1 MKIVSIIPIKLN
13 NERLPGK
20 NTKLLDGI
28 PLVHYIQKTLLL
40 EPRIDERYI
49 FCSSDEIKGN
59 MLPGFTFLKRPKYLD
74 EPASNFTQ
82 IFSEFMRQIPADIYI
97 YAHATAPF
105 IECAT
110 VRECLDL
117 SLIHI

>member
-1 MKIVSIIPIKLN
+1 MPFLKRCAAEFQKRDDKMKIVSIIPIKLN

-49 FCSSDEIKGN
+49 F
-59 MLPGFTFLKRPKYLD
+59 
-74 EPASNFTQ
+74 
-82 IFSEFMRQIPADIYI
+82 
-97 YAHATAPF
+97 
-105 IECAT
+105 
-110 VRECLDL
+110 L